1 MPSAQLDA
9 ALKGPKEGP
18 KAAAAERP
26 APAKVET
33 AKAEPKPA
41 PEKKGEEPARKP
53 VVVATVE
60 ASKVKATPKPTPI
73 PKSGARLTDDELIA
87 DLFEASADLAFLRD
101 AEEGADFVLNLVLEK
116 FRSQAGM
123 IQLYDINKRE
133 FVIMRAAGP
142 HANLVLGGRT
152 AERDPL
158 VFEIM
163 KRRRPYVLDVAK
175 DGRVR
180 AGRWAALGAHPKTIL
195 AAAVELHGQF
205 LGIIEIANPVEGAFS
220 SGEVNGM
227 AYLAEKFGEFLAN
240 RGIVFE
246 SDTSLQTGK

>member
-1 MPSAQLDA
+1 MQA
-9 ALKGPKEGP
+9 PKEAPVAEPASAKAEGP
-18 KAAAAERP
+18 
-26 APAKVET
+26 
-33 AKAEPKPA
+33 KAEPKPEPKPE
-41 PEKKGEEPARKP
+41 PEKKVEEKKP

-60 ASKVKATPKPTPI
+60 ASKAKAAPKVTPV
-73 PKSGARLTDDELIA
+73 PKTGARLSDDELIT
-87 DLFEASADLAFLRD
+87 DLFEAAADLAFLRD

-123 IQLYDINKRE
+123 VQLYDINKRE

-158 VFEIM
+158 VHEIM

-205 LGIIEIANPVEGAFS
+205 LGIIEIANPIEGTFS
-220 SGEVNGM
+220 NAEVNGM
-227 AYLAEKFGEFLAN
+227 AYLAERFAEFLAG

-246 SDTSLQTGK
+246 SDASLQTGK